1 MVITNPQKV
10 EEVLTRRVD
19 KILPSK
25 KALKKLLLS
34 GKKIRLYQG
43 FDPTGYRLHLGHI
56 IGLKKL
62 MEFANLGHE
71 VIFLFGTGTVLAGDP
86 SQRER
91 GRGRTLLE
99 TSEKDLQKVINKNIK
114 DWKKQTSQIVDFKNP
129 NVKIKK
135 NGDWLCKLSL
145 KDVLNIA
152 SHISSVQLFKRDMFQ
167 KRIKRGDTVWT
178 HEVLYPLLQG
188 YDSVYMD
195 VDLEIGGTDQ
205 EFNMLIGRELLRKM
219 KGKEKF
225 ILTVPMILGTDGK
238 QMSKTSGNCVWLDD
252 SAKDMF
258 GKLMGIPDEQ
268 IVPYMELVSDI
279 PTKEVKKIK
288 KGLGSKKIHPMKA
301 KKKLGLAVTKQF
313 HGEKKAQEAQRH
325 FERVFQKRKLPK
337 KSPSLSIKKLS
348 QNPINII
355 DLLVET
361 KLATSRSQ
369 AKRLVKQKAV
379 KINNETIE
387 QLSNVTIKSGN
398 IIHIGKKK
406 WLKTK

>member
-205 EFNMLIGRELLRKM
+205 EFNMLIGRELLHKM

-258 GKLMGIPDEQ
+258 GKLMSIPDEQ
-268 IVPYMELVSDI
+268 TISYMELVSDI
-279 PTKEVKKIK
+279 PIEEVEKIK

-313 HGEKKAQEAQRH
+313 HGEKKAQEAQKH
-325 FERVFQKRKLPK
+325 FERVFQKRKIPK
-337 KSPSLSIKKLS
+337 KSPFFPIKKLP

>member
-205 EFNMLIGRELLRKM
+205 EFNMLIGRELLHKM

-379 KINNETIE
+379 KINNEAIE